1 MAHTITT
8 DSVSSRWSYCFVSL
22 SAVSGSAV
30 AVVLTALATVGAIV
44 YGSMLNLQNNFEKYE
59 VSISH

>member
-8 DSVSSRWSYCFVSL
+8 DSVSSRWSCFVSL
-22 SAVSGSAV
+22 AAVFGSAV